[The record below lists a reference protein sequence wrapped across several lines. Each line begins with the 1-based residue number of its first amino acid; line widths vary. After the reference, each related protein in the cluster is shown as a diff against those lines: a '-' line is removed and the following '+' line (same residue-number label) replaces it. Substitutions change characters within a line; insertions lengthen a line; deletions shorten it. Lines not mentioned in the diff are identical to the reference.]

1 MSIEEEEDASLK
13 ELVTKTLQTNGVLG
27 KIQAQLRASVF
38 LALEE
43 EFSDKGIPLVS
54 PPTQQVLGTHEGT
67 VAACLVQDFLQ
78 CLGLDFSLA
87 VFTPESGHPSLWSFP
102 GSEAL
107 SSSLGLASGRERR
120 GSNDDKGHRIP
131 LLIELLRER
140 EILPLTTQEQN
151 GEASSISSN
160 SSNCSREQDSVQ
172 QKKPLQD
179 GASHSPD
186 HPQRAPENHLWTK
199 KDAEE
204 RHREGDI
211 QASPILLPLTLENG
225 RKRNEIILESEKTV
239 GMLDPTPPHESKPDS
254 DTSINGEDKHYEDDF
269 SSLSEKDGHDEE
281 DDEEEVEEEVEEDIE
296 EDLGDIS
303 ADDLLNSSASGVSDL
318 TQDQSLSQA
327 SSAPAYQE
335 DI

>member
-27 KIQAQLRASVF
+27 KVQAQLRASVF

-54 PPTQQVLGTHEGT
+54 PPTQQVLGTHEGA

-107 SSSLGLASGRERR
+107 SSSLGLTSGKGRR
-120 GSNDDKGHRIP
+120 GTNDDKGHRIP

-140 EILPLTTQEQN
+140 EIIPLTTQEQN
-151 GEASSISSN
+151 GEASSISTS
-160 SSNCSREQDSVQ
+160 SSNGSREQHSAQ
-172 QKKPLQD
+172 QKKQLQD
-179 GASHSPD
+179 GSSRCPD
-186 HPQRAPENHLWTK
+186 HQQRAPENHLWTK
-199 KDAEE
+199 RDTEE
-204 RHREGDI
+204 RQGEGDI
-211 QASPILLPLTLENG
+211 HSAPITLENG
-225 RKRNEIILESEKTV
+225 RKRNEIIVASDKTAGLLDLTPSRESQ
-239 GMLDPTPPHESKPDS
+239 PDS
-254 DTSINGEDKHYEDDF
+254 DASINGEDKQYEDDF
-269 SSLSEKDGHDEE
+269 SSMSEKDGHEEE

-303 ADDLLNSSASGVSDL
+303 ADDLLNSSASGISDL

-327 SSAPAYQE
+327 SGAPAYQE